1 MTTPEHVDV
10 LIVGAGLSGIG
21 AACQLREHVPT
32 KSVAVLEAREAS
44 GGTWDLFKYPGIR
57 SDSDMF
63 TFGFGWRPWPGDRA
77 LADGPMILDYLRNV
91 AEEYGVDE
99 LIRYR
104 HKVTGA
110 SWDSGTALWT
120 VRIDHDG
127 TPTTLTASFLW
138 GCSGYYHYDEPY
150 APEFPGADS
159 FEGTIV
165 HPQHW
170 PEDLDYAGKKVVV
183 IGSGATA
190 VTLVPAMAP
199 TAEHVTMLQRS
210 PSYILSRPGRDRLAT
225 ALDRLPT
232 RVSYP
237 AVRWA
242 NILLTVGSY
251 QVARRWPDFMKG
263 LIRKGV
269 DAQVPDSVD
278 VDLHFKP
285 RYDPWDQRLCFV
297 PDGDLFRALRKDQ
310 ASIVTDTIETF
321 TPKGI
326 RLTSGR
332 ELEADLIV
340 TATGLQLLAF
350 GGLDLV
356 VDGEPVD
363 FSKTMAYK
371 ALMLSGVPNFAY
383 TVGYTNAS
391 WTLKADLVSTYVV
404 RLLQHLD
411 RIGARSAVPVRQP
424 DVEEIPFMDFQS
436 GYVLRALDRL
446 PKQGDR
452 APWRLKQNYLTD
464 LRTIKRGAIDDGVLA
479 FDALPAR
486 RGETALTGV

>member
-1 MTTPEHVDV
+1 
-10 LIVGAGLSGIG
+10 
-21 AACQLREHVPT
+21 
-32 KSVAVLEAREAS
+32 
-44 GGTWDLFKYPGIR
+44 
-57 SDSDMF
+57 
-63 TFGFGWRPWPGDRA
+63 
-77 LADGPMILDYLRNV
+77 
-91 AEEYGVDE
+91 
-99 LIRYR
+99 
-104 HKVTGA
+104 
-110 SWDSGTALWT
+110 
-120 VRIDHDG
+120 
-127 TPTTLTASFLW
+127 
-138 GCSGYYHYDEPY
+138 
-150 APEFPGADS
+150 
-159 FEGTIV
+159 
-165 HPQHW
+165 
-170 PEDLDYAGKKVVV
+170 
-183 IGSGATA
+183 

-225 ALDRLPT
+225 ALDRLPSK
-232 RVSYP
+232 VSYP
-237 AVRWA
+237 VVRWA

-269 DAQVPDSVD
+269 AAEVPDSVD
-278 VDLHFKP
+278 VDVDVHFKP

-297 PDGDLFRALRKDQ
+297 PDGDLFGALRKGQ

-321 TPKGI
+321 TPTGI

-332 ELEADLIV
+332 ELEADIIV

-350 GGLDLV
+350 GGIDLV

-363 FSKTMAYK
+363 FSRTMAYK

-424 DVEEIPFMDFQS
+424 GVAEIPFMDFQS

-452 APWRLKQNYLTD
+452 APWQLKQNYLTD

-479 FDALPAR
+479 FDRVPA
-486 RGETALTGV
+486 TSSDPTLTSV